1 MARMTYHEAAAAL
14 GITLESVRRTA
25 RKKRWA
31 KLDSNDGLAR
41 VEIPDE
47 LLAARQQ
54 DPPEDRPEDD
64 PQDEALIA
72 RLDEE
77 IASLK
82 AIVESERRRADEASQ
97 RAARLE
103 GEAEGLRGVIGAEQ
117 RRADSERERADRLQS
132 RVEELLVEQA
142 RLTSQQEAVQSLEEQ
157 IAELRA
163 LVEAKASRR
172 WWQWRKAG

>member
-41 VEIPDE
+41 IEVPDE
-47 LLAARQQ
+47 LLAGRQQ
-54 DPPEDRPEDD
+54 DRPQDVPEDD

-72 RLDEE
+72 RLEE
-77 IASLK
+77 QIADLK
-82 AIVESERRRADEASQ
+82 AIVESERRRADESSQ

-103 GEAEGLRGVIGAEQ
+103 GEISGKDAVIDAER
-117 RRADSERERADRLQS
+117 RRADGERERVDRLQS

-142 RLTSQQEAVQSLEEQ
+142 RLTNQQEAVQSLEEQ
-157 IAELRA
+157 IMELRA
-163 LVEAKASRR
+163 LVSAPRR
-172 WWQWRKAG
+172 SLMRRLFG